1 MKRGKL
7 RERPGADGLPRCL
20 HKLVEVEVVVDVQQH
35 RRGHLVALQQVVH
48 VRAHVPLARV
58 ALASGQQRP
67 LIRPVRQ
74 RPHVALERVAPGQ
87 ESPIRVL
94 LFPIL
99 GDPLLILGDPLVPLI
114 PILPVAPLTLLQ
126 TPGAVRRRRRLHR
139 KRQRVPLRR
148 ALVTERRLDEVH
160 PRFQR
165 VQHVQGRAQARDVPR
180 LVPRRGLDGRAQQRL
195 AVLARGLTRAHGSNR
210 EPRQLRPVP
219 LHYTLRAR
227 APLPHVRAALQRR
240 EHRRP
245 RG

>member
-1 MKRGKL
+1 M
-7 RERPGADGLPRCL
+7 
-20 HKLVEVEVVVDVQQH
+20 
-35 RRGHLVALQQVVH
+35 ALQQVVH

-58 ALASGQQRP
+58 ALASGKQRP

-99 GDPLLILGDPLVPLI
+99 GDPLLILGDPLLILGDPLVPLI

-126 TPGAVRRRRRLHR
+126 TPGTVRRGRRLHR

-165 VQHVQGRAQARDVPR
+165 VQHVQWRAQARDVPR

-210 EPRQLRPVP
+210 EPRQLCPVP

-227 APLPHVRAALQRR
+227 APLLHVRAALQRR